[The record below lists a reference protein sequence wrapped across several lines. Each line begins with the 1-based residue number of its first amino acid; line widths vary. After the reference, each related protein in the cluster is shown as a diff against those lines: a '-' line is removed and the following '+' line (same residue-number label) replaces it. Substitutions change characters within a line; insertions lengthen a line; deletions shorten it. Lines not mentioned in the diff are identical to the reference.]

1 MKKQLKG
8 LNRNEQKAAREL
20 GYENREWPT
29 IVKAVEQVWKQPWE
43 SFFERHGD
51 SGRDLAMLLA
61 RERTGMRL
69 TQIGQNAGGLKY
81 PAGAATGFR
90 H

>member
-1 MKKQLKG
+1 LTKWKSEVVGQLFFGPAGFVRDMKKQLKG

-51 SGRDLAMLLA
+51 SGAISRCCWRG
-61 RERTGMRL
+61 RELECG
-69 TQIGQNAGGLKY
+69 
-81 PAGAATGFR
+81 
-90 H
+90 